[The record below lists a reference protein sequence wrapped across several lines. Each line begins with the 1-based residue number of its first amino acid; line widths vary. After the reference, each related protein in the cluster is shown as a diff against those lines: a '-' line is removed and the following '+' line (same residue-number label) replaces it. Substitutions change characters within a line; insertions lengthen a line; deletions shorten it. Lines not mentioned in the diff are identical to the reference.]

1 MRLGAAHTQL
11 ALVTTADAIRRWS
24 SALVSADTV
33 VELPA
38 GYFGFYL
45 AGALVGVSDEEA
57 RDGLVWAYCSTVYG
71 ASFRKEEPE
80 GLADASLAEYE
91 DCIAYVPP
99 TGVVSATFLKPT
111 FPGSTRILHVTCAH
125 HVIAM
130 TLLERLLP
138 RKHDHETHNLSFYR
152 GRYPH
157 STRLKF
163 PVKVVHMP
171 GAIPVMAQHANAA
184 ALVMAQLPS
193 VSALTRTEITLD
205 DPDTRP
211 QTMIVVPHVLPGR
224 ALLHAA
230 PNVTAATLVVDAE
243 PRRLLAR
250 VATLHHGATLVNC
263 VNVPLRR
270 VDKRKAADA
279 DAVEE
284 AVLKKPRLLLPDV

>member
-45 AGALVGVSDEEA
+45 AGLPDTVTATEA
-57 RDGLVWAYCSTVYG
+57 CDGLVYTYCRATYG
-71 ASFRKEEPE
+71 AAFRKEEPE
-80 GLADASLAEYE
+80 GLVDASLAEF
-91 DCIAYVPP
+91 DACSAYDTPNVVTARFVP
-99 TGVVSATFLKPT
+99 GRDGRVLK
-111 FPGSTRILHVTCAH
+111 VECAH
-125 HVIAM
+125 HVIALA
-130 TLLERLLP
+130 LLEHYLP
-138 RKHDHETHNLSFYR
+138 HKFDTEKHFLSFFR
-152 GRYPH
+152 ERERV
-157 STRLKF
+157 SVQ
-163 PVKVVHMP
+163 VKVVHMP
-171 GAIPVMAQHANAA
+171 GAVPVLVQHANAA

-205 DPDTRP
+205 DPGTRP
-211 QTMIVVPHVLPGR
+211 QTMIVVPHVLPDR

-230 PNVTAATLVVDAE
+230 PNVTAATLVVDAP

-250 VATLHHGATLVNC
+250 VATLHHGATLINC
-263 VNVPLRR
+263 VNVPLR
-270 VDKRKAADA
+270 VGKRKAADT

-284 AVLKKPRLLLPDV
+284 AVLKEPRLLLPYV